1 MSFETQKLEIIQ
13 RLIGLDDELILA
25 QINEI
30 LGKGEMI
37 VSEEIVPYTRKELQ
51 NKIEQSE
58 KDIEEGNTYSS
69 DEIKRY
75 FESKAGN

>member
-13 RLIGLDDELILA
+13 RLIRLDDELILA

-37 VSEEIVPYTRKELQ
+37 VSEEIEPYTRKELQ

-75 FESKAGN
+75 FERKAGN